1 MRHQVSDAWYPMRHP
16 GGSDQWE
23 LQGPTMVVIWKI
35 DPYLVGMILYVYIFL
50 FILYIYIFMYWYR
63 LIRDLYHRYW
73 AIFDGDVTWHIP
85 FIDWIRLVFLL
96 QVPELSPDT
105 YLTIVCWESWSY
117 PEIGWY
123 AQQCW
128 CQGVAFWH
136 IRLLEDS
143 LTDAG
148 CTCAHT
154 FTWICWRWFFILHM
168 VNPLCRESTG
178 TCVCFLTAPLIKSKC
193 ILPPNH
199 A

>member
-16 GGSDQWE
+16 GGSDQMGTS
-23 LQGPTMVVIWKI
+23 GPYNGGDLKNRSIFGGHDTIC
-35 DPYLVGMILYVYIFL
+35 LYIFIY
-50 FILYIYIFMYWYR
+50 FIYIYIYIFMYWYR

-105 YLTIVCWESWSY
+105 YLTIVCENLDHTQKLDDTRSNVDV
-117 PEIGWY
+117 
-123 AQQCW
+123 
-128 CQGVAFWH
+128 QGVAFWH

-168 VNPLCRESTG
+168 VNPLCRG
-178 TCVCFLTAPLIKSKC
+178 IDW
-193 ILPPNH
+193 
-199 A
+199 

>member
-1 MRHQVSDAWYPMRHP
+1 MSEDSWPITEILFIPLDPVASSGLRRLVPHATPRWVRSMGTSGPYNGVDLKNRSIF
-16 GGSDQWE
+16 GGHDTIC
-23 LQGPTMVVIWKI
+23 L
-35 DPYLVGMILYVYIFL
+35 YIFIY
-50 FILYIYIFMYWYR
+50 FIYIYIFMYWYR

-154 FTWICWRWFFILHM
+154 FTWICWRW
-168 VNPLCRESTG
+168 
-178 TCVCFLTAPLIKSKC
+178 
-193 ILPPNH
+193 
-199 A
+199 